1 MSWAPITCTEVC
13 SCLSRSCLTAAVK
26 AFVLQMLLCLCCAPD
41 NSLGL
46 QCPGKWGHFPHP
58 TSKKMQCFY
67 RKTHIQLSPPKG
79 ESIQYMLRDYRLKP
93 QRTFLILQVLLMTTP
108 LFCSAPGWQR
118 MFQCLLSGSSLTI
131 QIWEALLRSS
141 NGWKAWEQLLW
152 GPDWPSF
159 SAAVTGVPSSHCLA
173 TGKWPKLRHT
183 IQSLVETWART
194 ATQRALGKSPVA
206 C

>member
-79 ESIQYMLRDYRLKP
+79 ESIQNMLRDYRLEP
-93 QRTFLILQVLLMTTP
+93 QRTFLILQVLLMPTP
-108 LFCSAPGWQR
+108 LFCSALGWQR
-118 MFQCLLSGSSLTI
+118 TFQCLLSGRFGRHSSGQAMVGKRESNYCGDLT
-131 QIWEALLRSS
+131 
-141 NGWKAWEQLLW
+141 
-152 GPDWPSF
+152 GPAFLQQWLGCQ
-159 SAAVTGVPSSHCLA
+159 AVTVLPQESDPSWDTLSRV
-173 TGKWPKLRHT
+173 W
-183 IQSLVETWART
+183 
-194 ATQRALGKSPVA
+194 
-206 C
+206 